1 MPSSNAII
9 VVPTISTVSSTVD
22 GDGTQR
28 VLFRSSGWTAVN
40 KRAEPIILE
49 EVYDNRGKLRAR
61 LWYEEVN
68 GLKKI
73 RVFEDHEWTQ

>member
-9 VVPTISTVSSTVD
+9 VVPTISKVSSTVD

-49 EVYDNRGKLRAR
+49 EV
-61 LWYEEVN
+61 
-68 GLKKI
+68 
-73 RVFEDHEWTQ
+73 